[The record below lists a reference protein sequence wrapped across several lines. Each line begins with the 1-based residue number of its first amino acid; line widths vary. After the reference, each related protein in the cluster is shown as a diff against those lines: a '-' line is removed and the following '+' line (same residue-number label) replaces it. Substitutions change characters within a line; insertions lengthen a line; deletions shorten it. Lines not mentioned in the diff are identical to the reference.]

1 MTKQNLTVLTRRV
14 ESRIF
19 VIRGRKVILD
29 TDLAEIYGV
38 AVKRLNEQVKR
49 NEERFPS
56 DFVFR
61 INAELLR
68 SQFATSNKAKDRTG
82 RGGRRYRPFVFT
94 EHGAVMAATVLN
106 SKKAVQMSIFV
117 VRAFVRMREGLA
129 TNHKMIAKLSELERR
144 VGSHDSDIEEIVA
157 ALREMMKPPTSPG
170 RRIGFEAPR
179 ANV

>member
-1 MTKQNLTVLTRRV
+1 
-14 ESRIF
+14 
-19 VIRGRKVILD
+19 
-29 TDLAEIYGV
+29 
-38 AVKRLNEQVKR
+38 
-49 NEERFPS
+49 
-56 DFVFR
+56 
-61 INAELLR
+61 
-68 SQFATSNKAKDRTG
+68 
-82 RGGRRYRPFVFT
+82 
-94 EHGAVMAATVLN
+94 MAATVLN

-129 TNHKMIAKLSELERR
+129 TNDKMIAKLSELERR

>member
-19 VIRGRKVILD
+19 VIRGRRVILD

-49 NEERFPS
+49 NAERFPS

-61 INAELLR
+61 VNVQGLR
-68 SQFATSNKAKDRTG
+68 SQFATSNPTKKRTG

-94 EHGAVMAATVLN
+94 EHGAIMAATVLN
-106 SKKAVQMSIFV
+106 SKKAVEMSIFV
-117 VRAFVRMREGLA
+117 VRAFVLMREGLA
-129 TNHKMIAKLSELERR
+129 TNHKMVAKLGELERR

-157 ALREMMKPPTSPG
+157 ALREMMKPPATPG

>member
-1 MTKQNLTVLTRRV
+1 MTKQNLTVLTLRV

-29 TDLAEIYGV
+29 TDLAEIHGV

-49 NEERFPS
+49 NAERFPF

-61 INAELLR
+61 LDSEALR
-68 SQFATSNKAKDRTG
+68 SQFATSNTRKEGTG

-94 EHGAVMAATVLN
+94 EHGAIMAATVLN
-106 SKKAVQMSIFV
+106 SKKAVEMSIFI

-129 TNHKMIAKLSELERR
+129 TNHKMIVKLRELERR

-157 ALREMMKPPTSPG
+157 ALREMMRPPASPG
-170 RRIGFEAPR
+170 RKIGFETPR